1 MLIQRFSDAA
11 SFLAEA
17 EPFLLEA
24 EIENNL
30 ILGVAR
36 ELASR
41 EPPPAVPPYFAAVR
55 DGGAFLAIAFS
66 SIPHKLGLTRSVSTE
81 ALVPLA
87 RDVHAAC
94 PGLRMVGGPEPT
106 AATFAEI
113 LAALRGA
120 VARPHLRHRIHAL
133 RRVEELPHPA
143 PGRLRPAR
151 EDELDLITGWI
162 AGFLADISDR
172 GDPAAMARERIG
184 GGTLFVWED
193 GRAVSMAGWA
203 GKTANG
209 VRVNFVYTPPELR
222 GRGYATACVAELSR
236 LLLDCGNRFC
246 CLYTDLANP
255 TSNAIYER
263 IGYRP
268 VADGAMYLV

>member
-1 MLIQRFSDAA
+1 MLIQRFPDAA
-11 SFLAEA
+11 AFLAEA

-41 EPPPAVPPYFAAVR
+41 EPPPVVPPYFAAVR
-55 DGGAFLAIAFS
+55 DDGGFLALAFS
-66 SIPHKLGLTRSVSTE
+66 SIADKLGLTRALRVE
-81 ALVPLA
+81 ALAPLA
-87 RDVHAAC
+87 RDAHAAC
-94 PGLRMVGGPEPT
+94 PGLRVVGGPEPT
-106 AATFAEI
+106 AATFAKI
-113 LAALRGA
+113 LATLRGT
-120 VARPHLRHRIHAL
+120 VARPHMSHRIHAL
-133 RRVEELPHPA
+133 QRVEELPNPA

-162 AGFLADISDR
+162 AGFLDEIKDR
-172 GDPAAMARERIG
+172 GDPASMARERIG

-203 GKTANG
+203 GKTPNG
-209 VRVNFVYTPPELR
+209 VRVNFVYTPTELR

-236 LLLDCGNRFC
+236 LLLARGNRFC

-255 TSNAIYER
+255 TSNAIYQR

-268 VADGAMYLV
+268 VTDGAMYLV